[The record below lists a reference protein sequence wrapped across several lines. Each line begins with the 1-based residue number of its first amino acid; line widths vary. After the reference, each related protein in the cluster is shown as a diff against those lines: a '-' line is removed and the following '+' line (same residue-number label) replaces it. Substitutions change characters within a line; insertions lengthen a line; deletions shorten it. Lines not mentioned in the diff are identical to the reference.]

1 MQKSDVKK
9 MEKPLK
15 CSLKVKEKNQ
25 LNSANQWFYDFCFLL
40 LLSNLQNGKI
50 NVNKFSKK
58 KECVLKKVM
67 ITKKMFKM

>member
-15 CSLKVKEKNQ
+15 CSLKVEEKNQ

-58 KECVLKKVM
+58 KKENLLLCVL
-67 ITKKMFKM
+67 

>member
-1 MQKSDVKK
+1 

-40 LLSNLQNGKI
+40 LLSNLQNEKI

-58 KECVLKKVM
+58 KKIFYYVCFKK
-67 ITKKMFKM
+67 KWW